1 MAILPNRVTYLV
13 IGAGIH
19 GLSTAWHLAKD
30 LKARGLGSGEDIAVV
45 DKSAPGAGA
54 SGIACGV
61 VRNFYFQPAMGE
73 VMRVSV
79 EIWERQREILN
90 YHPVGYLAGTGP
102 LQSGDLEVIYERQ
115 QQSGYR
121 SDLILGEEKVFN
133 YMRGLFPDWK
143 ARGLTACLHEKQGGF
158 AFNNASVMGLV
169 SLAESAGV
177 RVLSGVE
184 VQGFEVRAGVV
195 DQARTNRGLVQVDQ
209 VVVAVGPWIKQVWGM
224 LGLPQRIDV
233 QTPDGDLVRDRPM
246 WTFWR
251 LQEGEIRINPEEYVT
266 AEGKYPP
273 VIHVDSSEPLIS
285 GRSGEVITEDLWGIY
300 FKRDKRGVQGGA
312 VPEEIGPE
320 AEVDPY
326 PFSPESR
333 RYVVGND
340 FVDYWT
346 SGLAHCM
353 ERFEGSH
360 LVYHQAPSGGIGAF
374 SADSFPVF
382 DRMLENVYVIA
393 DSNHGYKMIGVGKE
407 VARELLGEKSNV
419 LYPFRFERFTQGDL
433 HPVSSSPYPWS

>member
-1 MAILPNRVTYLV
+1 MSNLPGKIPYLV

-19 GLSTAWHLAKD
+19 GLSTAWHLAKE
-30 LKARGLGSGEDIAVV
+30 LEARGRGSGEDVIVI

-79 EIWERQREILN
+79 QVWEENHELLH
-90 YHPVGYLAGTGP
+90 YHPVGYLAVTGP
-102 LQSGDLEVIYERQ
+102 LQASDLELIFERQ
-115 QQSGYR
+115 QSSGYR
-121 SDLILGEEKVFN
+121 SDLITGESRVAS
-133 YMRGLFPDWK
+133 YMRGLFPDWQ

-158 AFNNASVMGLV
+158 AFNTPSVMGLV
-169 SLAESAGV
+169 TLAESRGV
-177 RVLSGVE
+177 RILSGPE
-184 VQGFEVRAGVV
+184 VQGFEIRGGAVTAV
-195 DQARTNRGLVQVDQ
+195 RTNRGMVEVEH
-209 VVVAVGPWIKQVWGM
+209 VVVAVGPWIKQMWSM
-224 LGLPQRIDV
+224 LDLPTQIDV
-233 QTPDGDLVRDRPM
+233 HTPDEGVISGRPM

-251 LQEGEIRINPEEYVT
+251 LQEGEIRIKPDEFVT
-266 AEGKYPP
+266 SDGRYPP
-273 VIHVDSSEPLIS
+273 VIHVDSSEPLVS
-285 GRSGEVITEDLWGIY
+285 DRTGNVITDNLWGIY

-312 VPEEIGPE
+312 VPEDIGPD
-320 AEVDPY
+320 ARVDPY
-326 PFSPESR
+326 PFSDEAQD
-333 RYVVGND
+333 YVVGEQ

-353 ERFEGSH
+353 ERFEGAH
-360 LVYHQAPSGGIGAF
+360 VAYHHAPSGGIGAF

-382 DRMLENVYVIA
+382 DWMLDNVYVIA

-407 VARELLGEKSNV
+407 AARV
-419 LYPFRFERFTQGDL
+419 LMGDDSQVLAPFRFDRFATGDL